1 MQAEERE
8 QGRQHQLLGVLP
20 LPRRVSPRP
29 SEDLASVI
37 VRTAHAMGYS
47 EPGWI
52 LRPEKVAHVV
62 APGELALLRRRLDY
76 ELLMRLLDI
85 DEATLYRL
93 TLHRFA
99 MCYEFPDW
107 ALISPEPPR
116 RKVYSRELPL
126 LHRLADYQV
135 IERAL
140 GLGEAELHHMTLHCF
155 AARLQSPESP
165 ACGGDYRRRL
175 LPFALEANWVR
186 DAHCVFLMHL
196 GIEAAEL
203 GESPPSEARSL
214 LQVLPSQEYFWI
226 VSQFLEFLYERPYRG
241 RLLPLLLR
249 ALPVENLAPTHI
261 QSALLLL
268 HYLLDSWPVHFWIAL
283 EHLQPALEEDSLWS
297 HPSYAPARQWE
308 AQLIRGAV

>member
-85 DEATLYRL
+85 DEATHYRL

-99 MCYEFPDW
+99 MRVQGTSAEGTGTRGVPA
-107 ALISPEPPR
+107 ALLESCPGAPVSSPPPLAAGFMPR
-116 RKVYSRELPL
+116 LPEAHSRTP
-126 LHRLADYQV
+126 
-135 IERAL
+135 
-140 GLGEAELHHMTLHCF
+140 
-155 AARLQSPESP
+155 SP
-165 ACGGDYRRRL
+165 AEYLPRLRRRL
-175 LPFALEANWVR
+175 
-186 DAHCVFLMHL
+186 
-196 GIEAAEL
+196 
-203 GESPPSEARSL
+203 PPTTT
-214 LQVLPSQEYFWI
+214 PI
-226 VSQFLEFLYERPYRG
+226 CP
-241 RLLPLLLR
+241 
-249 ALPVENLAPTHI
+249 
-261 QSALLLL
+261 
-268 HYLLDSWPVHFWIAL
+268 
-283 EHLQPALEEDSLWS
+283 
-297 HPSYAPARQWE
+297 
-308 AQLIRGAV
+308 

>member
-1 MQAEERE
+1 MEGRGDYVMQAEERE

-99 MCYEFPDW
+99 MRGQGTSAEGTGTRGTQPVVPTGG
-107 ALISPEPPR
+107 APR
-116 RKVYSRELPL
+116 P
-126 LHRLADYQV
+126 
-135 IERAL
+135 
-140 GLGEAELHHMTLHCF
+140 
-155 AARLQSPESP
+155 
-165 ACGGDYRRRL
+165 
-175 LPFALEANWVR
+175 
-186 DAHCVFLMHL
+186 
-196 GIEAAEL
+196 
-203 GESPPSEARSL
+203 
-214 LQVLPSQEYFWI
+214 
-226 VSQFLEFLYERPYRG
+226 
-241 RLLPLLLR
+241 
-249 ALPVENLAPTHI
+249 
-261 QSALLLL
+261 
-268 HYLLDSWPVHFWIAL
+268 
-283 EHLQPALEEDSLWS
+283 
-297 HPSYAPARQWE
+297 
-308 AQLIRGAV
+308 